1 VSLFVGALPASLG
14 HLVNLENLHLDGTEF
29 DGEIPRSLKSLAHL
43 VVLKLERNK
52 LTGRWLGCHSR
63 RSSSLWFE
71 LPCIGAIP
79 AVLGGLHR
87 LRRLDLSHNCL
98 TGAIPPRLTQL
109 TSLQE
114 LLLNDNQLSGSVPE
128 ALGQLA
134 NLSSL
139 QLQNNRLQGN
149 RDRTENALLCI
160 TGVLPRFQATSLRRS
175 RG

>member
-1 VSLFVGALPASLG
+1 VSLFIGALPASLG
-14 HLVNLENLHLDGTEF
+14 HLVSLENLHLDGNEF
-29 DGEIPRSLKSLAHL
+29 EGEIPRSLKSLAHL

-52 LTGRWLGCHSR
+52 LTGTRLGC
-63 RSSSLWFE
+63 RSPTSGANTIGLFFV
-71 LPCIGAIP
+71 GAIP

-114 LLLNDNQLSGSVPE
+114 LLLNDNLLSGSVPE

-149 RDRTENALLCI
+149 RDRTENALLCV
-160 TGVLPRFQATSLRRS
+160 TGVLPRLQATSLRRS